1 MLIREV
7 HEDLIPQVTGFLAQQ
22 REFGNCGNWDGLFR
36 YGWKRSE
43 YPYGYAALDGNRVVA
58 FIGTIFSE
66 RVIQG
71 KKVVYCNLSTWI
83 VDFNYRAMLLGL
95 LLLERI
101 FKTKDV
107 FISSLTPSESSRDIS
122 EKMGF
127 RLLEHTQI
135 TVPMFP
141 AVVPAPNGNGS
152 LLISFDIREI
162 RNHLG
167 DEDRAICDDHSGL
180 PCTHFII
187 KANSGGLYCYGIGTS
202 STLRRLRALGAK
214 WLNLCYLSNVDVFVR
229 NFQSFKEY
237 VWTHGRFLLLRYDSR
252 LIPYRLSSIQF
263 KTKRA
268 RQFKSAAFTSCDI
281 DNLYSELVTFNKY

>member
-1 MLIREV
+1 MVIREV
-7 HEDLIPQVTGFLAQQ
+7 HGDLIPHVTDFLAQQ
-22 REFGNCGNWDGLFR
+22 REFGNRRDWDGLFR
-36 YGWKRSE
+36 YSWKRNE
-43 YPYGYAALDGNRVVA
+43 YPYGYAAMDGNKVVA

-71 KKVVYCNLSTWI
+71 KKVPYCNLSTWI
-83 VDFNYRAMLLGL
+83 VDSDYRARLLGL
-95 LLLERI
+95 LILERI
-101 FKTKDV
+101 FKMKDV

-127 RLLEHTQI
+127 RLLEHSQI

-141 AVVPAPNGNGS
+141 AVAPAPNGNAN
-152 LLISFDIREI
+152 LLISFDGREI

-167 DEDRAICDDHSGL
+167 EEDRAIYDDHSGL
-180 PCTHFII
+180 QCTHFLI
-187 KANSGGLYCYGIGTS
+187 KGNSTSLYCYGIGTS
-202 STLRRLRALGAK
+202 WTLRRLHAFGAK

-229 NFQSFKEY
+229 NFQCFKKY
-237 VWTHGRFLLLRYDSR
+237 VWRHGRFILLRYDSR

-263 KTKRA
+263 KTKRS
-268 RQFKSAAFTSCDI
+268 RQFKSAAFTSSHI